1 MSDNKPAAT
10 PPEYLAGLRQG
21 RADCDGALSL
31 FNAANVELSN
41 LLSEALDLC
50 VRARKLD
57 DALPRPGDDPLMPR
71 SGTPAIW
78 VQEQYDNDLA
88 AWESRARLALGCPR

>member
-1 MSDNKPAAT
+1 MSDHDKPAAT

-31 FNAANVELSN
+31 FNTANVELSN

-50 VRARKLD
+50 IRARKLD
-57 DALPRPGDDPLMPR
+57 DMPRPGDDPFMPR
-71 SGTPAIW
+71 SGTPALW

-88 AWESRARLALGCPR
+88 DWENRARVALGVR